1 MPPHSEQD
9 ADAGRRNLRHRA
21 GCELIPRQQERP
33 RQGRSHH
40 NVANATAPL
49 ILLAILAGFPSGG
62 HAEPSGTWVLT
73 NPTGRTYSNELV
85 RLKVAVPDRFNA
97 TTWTVTEDGRE
108 VPFQTER
115 IGMTTC
121 VWVAANLT
129 GTQKRNYALQ
139 AGAPSK
145 CQPRVTVRQEENSI
159 VLDNG
164 ITAVR
169 VPSSAGA
176 PGNPSA
182 TGDGVPSPISQI
194 RLPNGR
200 WVGKGFWRTDRK
212 LKSFRSAV
220 VGDGTL
226 FGKVRL
232 EYAFEG
238 VAGIEGVPAFYRAE
252 VMLPPDRLHVV
263 IEEAFEMSRGSY
275 WEFDA
280 AGGWAPRH
288 AVTIPH
294 FGGFGREEINDPEGK
309 PYPFPPESLRTGQT
323 RMGDTLLNLIPRWS
337 QAYDDGWFFMA
348 HDGDN
353 AVGAL
358 PCRAG
363 KWLWPHDSMI
373 EIKVKESADYAG
385 LRCPTWRGKRYWFLL
400 AGPTNTWGSKA
411 ACEEYT
417 IRHSFETLDKIHQE
431 FVLDWPGLVPP
442 LGKDGKP
449 VATPEEYS
457 SGAGRFGRRNKAFF
471 GWGPGAG
478 TIAGDEHPIVSLI
491 RAQVYLDPDT
501 FGDYWLF
508 FSPENPNFASSWI
521 GAAYGSLKQA
531 ASHPG
536 VSNHPSYKAL
546 CRVAE
551 MKAREEVYHSVTLPS
566 GAGQECFGYMS
577 RGTWAQR
584 SKTCRGLGFDPK
596 TEAWQEA
603 AARFIFRTSHPMA
616 DGGRKAHPGGDT
628 HPPGPNVFEG
638 LQWFGLKE
646 DLSAFHTEELAGFGV
661 VFRNRPGT
669 QQETYLAFK
678 SGPNRGH
685 FHGDQL
691 SFHYCAFGR
700 PVAVDHHCSYA
711 PRAGQEHMHNRVAF
725 HTDKLPWANMD
736 GYERVIAVKT
746 SPECDV
752 AIGQVDSERLRIT
765 EKFPPEKWDTS
776 LPEQVFDV
784 PLRYRRTIV
793 LLKNADTDCFVIRDQ
808 HDGPSVYATYCL
820 HVLGERCEQK
830 NNTFDFDGMQA
841 TVIRPSAFTVS
852 RHDWEHENGGKERTK
867 GLRLTTKGSKTE
879 FITVITPRPIKRSDM
894 ANLILKNVLR
904 EAIGKGRGSNP
915 ESTDIDLS
923 VRFALRNGKPA
934 GEIAY
939 VTGVDRLKDIYSF
952 VATAEGGGSNTVRL
966 LVEGVRG
973 RSASDRV
980 KFEGLLRLEWNG
992 AVCSGSYTG
1001 IVWDLAAMKVRQQD
1015 PKATGKEHGGAVSGT
1030 LERNA
1035 FPPIPIFDETWS
1047 AGSIEACP
1055 GGVRI
1060 GETEVTFEG
1069 EVDDDDAVNYV
1080 TVKRGGKT
1088 VTALTGKDI
1097 DMDRSQ
1103 GEIGLFVPDAGY
1115 PFGVI
1120 PEWLIRQRYKKPDW
1134 YQNLWPLGPP

>member
-1 MPPHSEQD
+1 
-9 ADAGRRNLRHRA
+9 
-21 GCELIPRQQERP
+21 LIPRQQERP

-40 NVANATAPL
+40 NIANATALL
-49 ILLAILAGFPSGG
+49 ILLTILAGFPAGG

-97 TTWTVTEDGRE
+97 TTWTVTEDGQE

-121 VWVAANLT
+121 VWVAADLT

-145 CQPRVTVRQEENSI
+145 RQPRVTVRQEENSI

-164 ITAVR
+164 LTAVR

-176 PGNPSA
+176 PGSPSA
-182 TGDGVPSPISQI
+182 TGDGLPSPISQI
-194 RLPNGR
+194 RLPNSQ

-212 LKSFRSAV
+212 LKSFRSGV

-232 EYAFEG
+232 EYGFEG
-238 VAGIEGVPAFYRAE
+238 VAGIEEVPAFYRADIL
-252 VMLPPDRLHVV
+252 LPPDRLHVV

-280 AGGWAPRH
+280 AAGWTPRH

-309 PYPFPPESLRTGQT
+309 PYPFPPESLRFGQT

-348 HDGDN
+348 HDREN

-373 EIKVKESADYAG
+373 EVKVRERADYAG
-385 LRCPTWRGKRYWFLL
+385 FRCPTWRGKRYWHLL
-400 AGPTNTWGSKA
+400 AGPANTWTNRA
-411 ACEEYT
+411 ACEEYAV
-417 IRHSFETLDKIHQE
+417 RHSVETLDKIHQE
-431 FVLDWPGLVPP
+431 YILDWPGLVPP
-442 LGKDGKP
+442 IGKDGTP
-449 VATPEEYS
+449 VATPEEYC
-457 SGAGRFGRRNKAFF
+457 SGASRFGRRRKPFF

-478 TIAGDEHPIVSLI
+478 SIAANEHPIASLI

-521 GAAYGSLKQA
+521 NGVYDSLRQA
-531 ASHPG
+531 AAHPG
-536 VSNHPSYKAL
+536 VSNHPSFKVL
-546 CRVAE
+546 CRLAA

-577 RGTWAQR
+577 RGAWSHR
-584 SKTCRGLGFDPK
+584 SKVCRELGFDPK
-596 TEAWQEA
+596 TEPWQEA

-616 DGGRKAHPGGDT
+616 DGGRRAHPGGDT

-646 DLSAFHTEELAGFGV
+646 DLTSLKTEELAGFGV

-669 QQETYLAFK
+669 QEETYLAFK

-685 FHGDQL
+685 FHGDPL
-691 SFHYCAFGR
+691 SFHYCAYGR

-736 GYERVIAVKT
+736 GYERLIAFRT
-746 SPECDV
+746 APGADV
-752 AIGQVDSERLRIT
+752 AIGQVESERLRIT

-776 LPEQVFDV
+776 LPEQVFDT

-793 LLKNADTDCFVIRDQ
+793 MLKGPPDARQATPDIFLIRDQ
-808 HDGPSVYATYCL
+808 YAGPDLYATYCL
-820 HVLGERCEQK
+820 HVLGERCERK
-830 NNTFDFDGMQA
+830 DNTFDFDGMQ
-841 TVIRPSAFTVS
+841 VSVVKPSEFAVS
-852 RHDWEHENGGKERTK
+852 RHDWEHENGGREATR
-867 GLRLTTKGSKTE
+867 GLRLTTKGHKAE
-879 FITVITPRPIKRSDM
+879 FITVVMPRPVKRTDV
-894 ANLILKNVLR
+894 ATLVLKNVLR
-904 EAIGKGRGSNP
+904 EGISRAKGSKP
-915 ESTDIDLS
+915 EMTDIDLS
-923 VRFALRNGKPA
+923 VRLALRDGKPVTPA
-934 GEIAY
+934 LY
-939 VTGVDRLKDIYSF
+939 VTGVDRLRDVYSF
-952 VATAEGGGSNTVRL
+952 TGTVETGSHNTMRL
-966 LVEGVRG
+966 TVDGVRG
-973 RSASDRV
+973 RFEKERV
-980 KFEGLLRLEWNG
+980 RFEGLLQLEWNG
-992 AVCSGSYTG
+992 TACSGSYTG
-1001 IVWDLAAMKVRQQD
+1001 LVWDVAAMKLLQKGTNAPGREQ
-1015 PKATGKEHGGAVSGT
+1015 AGT
-1030 LERNA
+1030 LA
-1035 FPPIPIFDETWS
+1035 GTLDKDVLPPMSLFDDAWKPPTV
-1047 AGSIEACP
+1047 AACP
-1055 GGVRI
+1055 GGAVV
-1060 GETEVTFEG
+1060 GDTEVVFDG
-1069 EVDDDDAVNYV
+1069 DIGDDDSVAYV
-1080 TVKRGGKT
+1080 TVRRGRETLVT
-1088 VTALTGKDI
+1088 VTGKDV

-1120 PEWLIRQRYKKPDW
+1120 PDWLIRQRYQKPEW
-1134 YQNLWPLGPP
+1134 YRDLWPPTQQ